1 MTSRK
6 EAGRSIG
13 SRVMG
18 RRDFLTAGLLAAAA
32 CYFPGR
38 SVAAVARFF
47 STERALSFYNAHT
60 GENVKSAVYWHDGK
74 YVPHALADINYILR
88 DFRTGEVKE
97 IDVDLL
103 DLLFALLQEL
113 QSSGPLH
120 IISGYRSP
128 ETNAF
133 LRFIGRG
140 VVKDSLHIH
149 GKAIDIRLPG
159 RELKT
164 LRRAAVSIQRGGV
177 GYYPFFDFVHV
188 DVGRVRYW

>member
-6 EAGRSIG
+6 EAGESIG
-13 SRVMG
+13 SCVMG
-18 RRDFLTAGLLAAAA
+18 RRDFLTAGLVTAAA
-32 CYFPGR
+32 CHFPGR
-38 SVAAVARFF
+38 SVAAVAKFF

-60 GENVKSAVYWHDGK
+60 GENVKRAVYWQDGK

-113 QSSGPLH
+113 ESTGPLH

-128 ETNAF
+128 ETNAL
-133 LRFIGRG
+133 LRIIGRG

-164 LRRAAVSIQRGGV
+164 LRRAAVCLQRGGV
-177 GYYPFFDFVHV
+177 GYYPFSDFVHV